1 MGTPLGR
8 DRCYTEVA
16 MTLQRDNSPFA
27 AFNVLSLDGGGL
39 KGIYSAAVLAALEE
53 DYDVRIADHVDLIV
67 GTSTG
72 GILALGLG
80 ASLSPGEMLEFYCDH
95 ASTIFP
101 GRRKGPGLVRR
112 RYSSAPLRQ
121 LLDEVLGEMRFGQS
135 ETRLLVSAYDIDSDD
150 VYLFR
155 TPHAPH
161 LRRDWRVPMVDV
173 ALATSAAP
181 GYFAPHS
188 LDGMRLIDGGVFAN
202 NPAMLGMIEA
212 SRFCQQPF
220 ETIRMLSLGTTT
232 EHNVTS
238 RNRLLLGGLL
248 QYRGSL
254 PGYVMR
260 GQSRTAENHPSL
272 LIPGGH
278 FTRVDPTVP
287 AGMASLDSLDPV
299 DLIGRARA
307 DSRRVGADLR
317 AFFAHE
323 RNAYQPLQP
332 GIARE
337 EATV

>member
-1 MGTPLGR
+1 MGTTLRREG
-8 DRCYTEVA
+8 CYTEVA
-16 MTLQRDNSPFA
+16 MTLQRDTLEFE

-53 DYDVRIADHVDLIV
+53 DFGVRVVDHVDLIA

-80 ASLSPGEMLEFYCDH
+80 AGLSPAEILEFYCDH
-95 ASTIFP
+95 ASAIFP
-101 GRRKGPGLVRR
+101 GRRKGPGFLRR
-112 RYSSAPLRQ
+112 RYSSEPLRQ
-121 LLDEVLGEMRFGQS
+121 LLAGVLGERLFGQS
-135 ETRLLVSAYDIDSDD
+135 ETRLLVSAYDIDCDD

-161 LRRDWRVPMVDV
+161 LRRDWRVSMVDV

-181 GYFAPHS
+181 GYFAPHP

-202 NPAMLGMIEA
+202 NPAMLGLIEA
-212 SRFCQQPF
+212 ARFCRQPL
-220 ETIRMLSLGTTT
+220 ETIRVLSLGTTS

-238 RNRLLLGGLL
+238 RNRFFLGGLI

-272 LIPGGH
+272 LVPEGH
-278 FTRVDPTVP
+278 FTRVDPIVP
-287 AGMASLDSLDPV
+287 VGMASLDSLDPA

-307 DSRRVGADLR
+307 DSRRVGADLA
-317 AFFAHE
+317 AFFAHK
-323 RNAYQPLQP
+323 RNTYQPLQP
-332 GIARE
+332 GPAPE
-337 EATV
+337 ELPV